1 MTLFGL
7 PTAFLHTSAGIFR
20 RLRVGRNRRRPWCNV
35 LARLYRAVRFKSLAR
50 RVGIVPADKGVGG
63 QYQENYAHVEGS

>member
-1 MTLFGL
+1 MLGNDYIVSYKKSQRVRLAVLGLLFKHSDIQ
-7 PTAFLHTSAGIFR
+7 P
-20 RLRVGRNRRRPWCNV
+20 
-35 LARLYRAVRFKSLAR
+35 LAS